1 MLITMNPLTPKE
13 IIETLLNGNL
23 TRATEDATFYSM
35 QTLIQEAMGIGYN
48 YNDALIMGAYLTG
61 QIPFQD
67 YADNFNNTKP

>member
-1 MLITMNPLTPKE
+1 MKPLSPSE

-23 TRATEDATFYSM
+23 TRATDDATFYSM

-67 YADNFNNTKP
+67 YADNFNNKK